1 MEFHG
6 LEDLA
11 AKPRSFLIGP
21 HEPGSMCTKSSH
33 MLLYVDVYGN
43 QIRWCTTGP
52 PIPLTC
58 TKVTKVNLS
67 MIEDMC
73 IAQHKGKTLI
83 VIADSFDGLFAFNAQ
98 NNREEW
104 SFPANQLTT
113 STEKEDEEEDDEEE
127 EMLATSIT
135 SDQQGYLF
143 VCDNNY
149 HCIHVFTTDGEYQG
163 VAFKAGEPGLGK
175 PKIVRWCKAL
185 SCLVIAHQG
194 NDGTY
199 SISIVKPS

>member
-1 MEFHG
+1 MNWDTIQQNEHPRFGFTNKVGQIPLNTFLPYTLPSICFVEFSTGKQRMEFHR

-11 AKPRSFLIGP
+11 AKPRSFLIGS

-43 QIRWCTTGP
+43 QIRWCTMGP
-52 PIPLTC
+52 PVPLTC

-67 MIEDMC
+67 IIEDMC

-83 VIADSFDGLFAFNAQ
+83 VVADSFEGIFAFNAE

-113 STEKEDEEEDDEEE
+113 STETEDEEEDEEE
-127 EMLATSIT
+127 EKMFARSIT
-135 SDQQGYLF
+135 SDQQGVS
-143 VCDNNY
+143 VCLRY
-149 HCIHVFTTDGEYQG
+149 
-163 VAFKAGEPGLGK
+163 
-175 PKIVRWCKAL
+175 
-185 SCLVIAHQG
+185 
-194 NDGTY
+194 
-199 SISIVKPS
+199 